1 MSDMSFTDLMNL
13 INAPQH
19 KQSDNFIGRLAR
31 LVVNNAMP
39 EDVRTALGNYQA
51 APDSLSARQGVF
63 SALYQDNP
71 NFAAGLA
78 GKYGDYDSLANTVWN
93 NYLSQSPEAGE
104 LLKGLNR
111 LQSNQSSQQQ
121 QNNGAGVLAIL
132 NR

>member
-19 KQSDNFIGRLAR
+19 KQSDNFIGRLAS
-31 LVVNNAMP
+31 LVVNNAIP
-39 EDVRTALGNYQA
+39 EDVRKALGNYQA

-78 GKYGDYDSLANTVWN
+78 GKYGDTEQV
-93 NYLSQSPEAGE
+93 G
-104 LLKGLNR
+104 R
-111 LQSNQSSQQQ
+111 C
-121 QNNGAGVLAIL
+121 I
-132 NR
+132 